1 MSNLLIEEAKKLALI
16 NPENVSKTE
25 GESYP
30 VREAARAVVIDR
42 QNMVALLHVVNQQ
55 YYKLPGGG
63 IEKSEDKETALKR
76 ECKEEIGSEI
86 EIVSEIGCIV
96 EYRKIFNLK
105 QISYC
110 YLAKLKGKK
119 GVPSYTDEEMA
130 NGFKQ
135 IWLPYERAL
144 DLISNNAAR
153 NIEGR
158 DYIVP
163 RDMLFLKAAQNYL

>member
-1 MSNLLIEEAKKLALI
+1 
-16 NPENVSKTE
+16 
-25 GESYP
+25 
-30 VREAARAVVIDR
+30 
-42 QNMVALLHVVNQQ
+42 
-55 YYKLPGGG
+55 
-63 IEKSEDKETALKR
+63 
-76 ECKEEIGSEI
+76 
-86 EIVSEIGCIV
+86 
-96 EYRKIFNLK
+96 
-105 QISYC
+105 
-110 YLAKLKGKK
+110 
-119 GVPSYTDEEMA
+119 MA